1 MFFLHG
7 STGTRTAIFDEHR
20 KIQPQWKVR
29 NRELVRDAAKCS
41 ALRAA
46 AMDFIRQNNWDVKKS
61 EYMDLVDRL
70 LKQPTEPSAGAPA
83 FPGERFR
90 RIHILWR
97 FARSFWRR
105 AGTGDLQN
113 DTIRPSQKNLGRK
126 HR

>member
-1 MFFLHG
+1 MG